1 MNHFLPAPPSAGER
15 SPVRYDAGTLCSS
28 ARRTI
33 AVFLPAPGRN
43 PAFLQIFDSAV
54 IPPGV
59 RTRIVVDSPYEAA
72 DDLPESV
79 ELRVDP
85 LISERF
91 LVIDDRVAMTGHAS
105 RMTVVR
111 APALVSLLGDLF
123 ERVWSRAE
131 PRPREGKASFSL
143 TEQEKTVLRMAAEGM
158 TDEMIGQQLG
168 LTSRTVRR
176 HMANAMKRIGA
187 QSRLQAG
194 VRIAKAGIV

>member
-1 MNHFLPAPPSAGER
+1 MTHSLPASPSAGER
-15 SPVRYDAGTLCSS
+15 SQVRHDAETLCSS

-33 AVFLPAPGRN
+33 VMFLPEPARN
-43 PAFLQIFDSAV
+43 TAFLQIFDSAV

-59 RTRIVVDSPYEAA
+59 RTRIVVDAPYETAG
-72 DDLPESV
+72 LPASV

-91 LVIDDRVAMTGHAS
+91 LVIDDHIALTGHAS
-105 RMTVVR
+105 RMAVVR
-111 APALVSLLGDLF
+111 APVLVSLLGDLF
-123 ERVWSRAE
+123 EHVWSRAE
-131 PRPREGKASFSL
+131 RRPRGWKPPFSL
-143 TEQEKTVLRMAAEGM
+143 TEQEKTVLRMAAEGL
-158 TDEMIGQQLG
+158 TDEVIGRQLG

-176 HMANAMKRIGA
+176 HMANAMERIGA